1 MMRRAKD
8 PVFLTPDWPAPDRVR
23 AAVSTRLGGVSGGA
37 YTGFNLGAHV
47 GDDPSAVADNR
58 ALLARHLGLSQA
70 PCWLEQV
77 HGVDVV
83 ELEAAVGATPTAD
96 ASVGRTADHVCAVL
110 TADCLPVLLTD
121 ERGSVVAAAHAG
133 WRGLA
138 AGVLENTVQAMQ
150 GAPEQLMAWLGPA
163 IGPDAFE
170 VGAEVRAAFVS
181 DDAGCRGCF
190 REARRPGHFLADIFG
205 LARRRLARAGVSG
218 VYGGGLCTA
227 SDETR
232 FFSYRRDATCG
243 RMASL
248 IWLAD

>member
-1 MMRRAKD
+1 MNRPQD
-8 PVFLTPDWPAPDRVR
+8 PVFLTPDWPAPGRVR
-23 AAVSTRLGGVSGGA
+23 AAVSTRLGGVSSGA
-37 YTGFNLGAHV
+37 YAGFNLGAHV
-47 GDDPSAVADNR
+47 GDEPSAVADNR
-58 ALLARHLGLSQA
+58 ALLARQLGLLR
-70 PCWLEQV
+70 PPVWLKQV

-83 ELEAAVGATPTAD
+83 DLEAAGGGTPTAD
-96 ASVGRTADHVCAVL
+96 ASVCRTADHLCAIL

-138 AGVLENTVQAMQ
+138 AGVLENTVQAMRV
-150 GAPEQLMAWLGPA
+150 APEQLMAWLGPA
-163 IGPDAFE
+163 IGPEVFE
-170 VGAEVRAAFVS
+170 VGPEVRAAFVS
-181 DDAGCRGCF
+181 DDAGCRDCF
-190 REARRPGHFLADIFG
+190 RQARRPGHFLADIFG